1 MLIDAIP
8 VVQTVKV
15 NPSFAPPNE
24 SFPHY
29 RLLPIQTEA
38 GKYHCLLFYVTAKD
52 YLMLVPKIKR
62 HLAIKKLEE
71 YLKTAT
77 FSIYEIVDGKGG

>member
-1 MLIDAIP
+1 MLIEEKQL
-8 VVQTVKV
+8 VGTVKV
-15 NPSFAPPNE
+15 NPTFRPAENSY
-24 SFPHY
+24 PHY
-29 RLLPIQTEA
+29 RMIPMQTEA

>member
-38 GKYHCLLFYVTAKD
+38 GKYHCLLFYVTAKG
-52 YLMLVPKIKR
+52 YLMLVRKIKR